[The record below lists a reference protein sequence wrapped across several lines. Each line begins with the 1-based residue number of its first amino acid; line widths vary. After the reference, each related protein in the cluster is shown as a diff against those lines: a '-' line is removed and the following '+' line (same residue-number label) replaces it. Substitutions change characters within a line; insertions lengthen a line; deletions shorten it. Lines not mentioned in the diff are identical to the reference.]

1 MITLSDTKTNKPE
14 LEEISAAVVSMG
26 LVIPFQPS
34 LVDLK
39 SIHANLNY
47 TLELVQAKLES
58 NYQEKHLKTIIDR
71 LKKIFSKL
79 NYNSH
84 RESVAIIIKEE
95 EEKIIYLNYSG
106 KPVLFINDTFSLL
119 DLVANSFKNPE
130 FQLLVLNRE
139 RAELYEYFNNS
150 QHKVFEQTPELCTDI
165 NSVSECLFL
174 RITNIL
180 KLINKRND
188 KPIFVF
194 SQDEQQTN
202 KFCEYFPYRE
212 IVFKLKISSEEDI
225 PSTINF
231 LGEKIKQQWDHWQA
245 KLVRGQI
252 AIAKKNVTLFSHLN
266 SVIKALKR
274 SNDGLLLI
282 DRLMKD
288 EIHKSLE
295 DETSFLSTQKLTVE
309 IEKFLA
315 RGNRIEITEA
325 GLLETFGGIAL
336 IKEKDEKFES
346 YRFMR
351 NYKEEDFLI

>member
-1 MITLSDTKTNKPE
+1 
-14 LEEISAAVVSMG
+14 

-34 LVDLK
+34 LVDFK

-58 NYQEKHLKTIIDR
+58 NYQQTHIKTVIDR

-79 NYNSH
+79 NYNSY
-84 RESVAIIIKEE
+84 RESVAIIIKGED
-95 EEKIIYLNYSG
+95 EKIIYLNYSG
-106 KPVLFINDTFSLL
+106 KPVLFMNDTFSLL
-119 DLVANSFKNPE
+119 DLVANSVKNPE
-130 FQLLVLNRE
+130 FQLLVLSSE

-150 QHKVFEQTPELCTDI
+150 PHKVFEQTPELCTDI
-165 NSVSECLFL
+165 NSGTECLFL

-188 KPIFVF
+188 KPIFIF
-194 SQDEQQTN
+194 SQDQQQTN

-212 IVFKLKISSEEDI
+212 IVFKLRISTDEDV
-225 PSTINF
+225 PPTINF
-231 LGEKIKQQWDHWQA
+231 LAEKINQQWDHWQA
-245 KLVRGQI
+245 KLIRGQI
-252 AIAKKNVTLFSHLN
+252 AIAKKNLTFFSHLN
-266 SVIKALKR
+266 SVTKALKH
-274 SNDGLLLI
+274 SKDGLLLI
-282 DRLMKD
+282 DYLMKD
-288 EIHKSLE
+288 EIHKRLE
-295 DETSFLSTQKLTVE
+295 DEASFLSTQKLTDE

-336 IKEKDEKFES
+336 IKEKDKKFES
-346 YRFMR
+346 YRLMR